1 LWAGLSAPFA
11 STETIG
17 LPIRCFQ
24 CSTDIINIAAVNIR
38 DLDLNLLV
46 VFDAVME
53 ARSMTLAGERLGQ
66 AQPTVSHALNRLRR
80 IVGDPLFVRA
90 RHGIEP
96 TPYAQQL
103 AGSVS
108 LALDHIR
115 SGLARTVRFDP
126 ATARVNFTL
135 LMSDIGQ
142 TSLLPALVRRID
154 RVAPGVTLI
163 AAQLPRS
170 EYADAL
176 QSGHADLAIGA
187 LRELKAGFYQQKLFT
202 DEYVGV
208 VSRDHPKIGDT
219 LTLEEYLAARHVGII
234 SPGLSDTE
242 VDRLLLPPGRSRRIA
257 VRVPHFLAAP
267 ALIPGTSLV
276 VTVPSRVLMGL
287 ANRTQVKMA
296 SLGFAAPAITVH
308 QYWHERSHHDET
320 SRWLRALVAE
330 LFAEAQQAP

>member
-1 LWAGLSAPFA
+1 M
-11 STETIG
+11 
-17 LPIRCFQ
+17 
-24 CSTDIINIAAVNIR
+24 
-38 DLDLNLLV
+38 DLNLLV

-53 ARSMTLAGERLGQ
+53 ARSLTVAGKRLGQ

-90 RHGIEP
+90 RHGIQP

-103 AGSVS
+103 AASVS
-108 LALDHIR
+108 IALEHIR
-115 SGLARTVRFDP
+115 SGMARTVRFDP
-126 ATARVNFTL
+126 SIARVNFTL

-154 RVAPGVTLI
+154 RDAPGVTLV

-170 EYADAL
+170 EYGDAL
-176 QSGHADLAIGA
+176 QSGQADLAIGA

-202 DEYVGV
+202 DEYVCV
-208 VSRDHPKIGDT
+208 VSRDHPAIGDT

-234 SPGLSDTE
+234 SPGLSDME
-242 VDRLLLPPGRSRRIA
+242 IDRLLLPLGRSRRIV

-267 ALIPGTSLV
+267 ALVAGTSLV
-276 VTVPSRVLMGL
+276 VTVPSRVLARL
-287 ANRTQVKMA
+287 ADHAQVKMA
-296 SLGFAAPAITVH
+296 RLQFAAPAITVH

-330 LFAEAQQAP
+330 LFAEELHAIRGGLA